1 MPRSYN
7 FLPKRQGAVELF
19 WGKGS
24 FRKGK
29 GALCSQRGKEGARLR
44 PRMRADTA
52 VGRRAEGT
60 AKCKGQLWAQKRS
73 TLHWPSQRAATGGA
87 GRCDGRCT
95 ALHRTGQQHKG
106 LRTGLCTAP
115 GKGRGER
122 PQGQGGEVPK
132 AVHQACCC
140 RRRCPTAG
148 KASER
153 KPSRGSTMRTARRGR
168 MGQRHEAQGSGVACR
183 WGQGHLRGRLLA
195 GCFQRAPT
203 GKGGIPDAL
212 PERAAVISEGKRGL
226 QSMYV
231 GCQL

>member
-1 MPRSYN
+1 M
-7 FLPKRQGAVELF
+7 
-19 WGKGS
+19 
-24 FRKGK
+24 
-29 GALCSQRGKEGARLR
+29 
-44 PRMRADTA
+44 
-52 VGRRAEGT
+52 
-60 AKCKGQLWAQKRS
+60 QKRS
-73 TLHWPSQRAATGGA
+73 TLHWPTQRAATGDA

-106 LRTGLCTAP
+106 LRAGLCAAP

-168 MGQRHEAQGSGVACR
+168 MGQRHEAKAQALPADGGKGISEADFWRDVFSVPR
-183 WGQGHLRGRLLA
+183 
-195 GCFQRAPT
+195 P

-231 GCQL
+231 WCQL